1 MPFFMH
7 LEQFQGANFGFSAM
21 PPDQVSRSKGR
32 KRGTKIHTSFKGL
45 ASNRALAHDLATWH
59 RPARNR
65 NRLEAVVAHKGANP
79 VGIFSRLGL
88 SLRGDLQEE

>member
-1 MPFFMH
+1 MAS
-7 LEQFQGANFGFSAM
+7 GSS
-21 PPDQVSRSKGR
+21 VSNV
-32 KRGTKIHTSFKGL
+32 TSLARVNREGL